1 MALYLVRVE
10 LFNANGEDYNELHDQ
25 MERRGLYRQI
35 KADNGGLYD
44 MPSGTYFGES
54 ELSTVKLQE
63 WVSSM
68 ADPHSHPTAASVF
81 VAQVGDWQ
89 SFLQRS

>member
-10 LFNANGEDYNELHDQ
+10 LFNANGDDYTELHDQ
-25 MERRGLYRQI
+25 LEARGLYRKI
-35 KADNGGLYD
+35 RADGGGVYD

-54 ELSTVKLQE
+54 ELSTIRLQE
-63 WVSSM
+63 WVSGV
-68 ADPHSHPTAASVF
+68 ADPHSHPKAASVF

-89 SFLQRS
+89 SFLHRS